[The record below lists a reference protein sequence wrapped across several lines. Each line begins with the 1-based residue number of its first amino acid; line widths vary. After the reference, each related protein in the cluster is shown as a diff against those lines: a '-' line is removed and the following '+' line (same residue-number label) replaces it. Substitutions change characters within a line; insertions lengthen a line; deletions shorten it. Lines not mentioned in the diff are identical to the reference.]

1 MSERAPLTVAVAGCG
16 GFARHHIEAW
26 LRNPRAR
33 LVAIVDRDRIW
44 LRVLGV
50 DLECPNP
57 RGIV

>member
-33 LVAIVDRDRIW
+33 LVAIVD
-44 LRVLGV
+44 
-50 DLECPNP
+50 
-57 RGIV
+57 